1 METAEVV
8 ICGGGALGASV
19 AWHLAELGVTDVV
32 LLERDTLASGSTAK
46 SAGGI
51 RTQFADELNIRIAL
65 RSLEGFKEM
74 GDEIEL
80 HQWGYLFLLDRPE
93 DVELFRAA
101 LSLQHS
107 LGVPSEEL
115 DADGAHAL
123 VPQLDLDG
131 VIAATYC
138 PLDGYCSPESAVQWY
153 ARRAAE
159 RGVRIAQGRALTGVG
174 VRDGKIAA
182 VETTTGPIATSTLVC
197 TAGAWSS
204 EVAAFAGLD
213 LPVHGEPRHLWFTS
227 QDGGLPY
234 ELPLTVDFSTS
245 FYFHRE
251 GPGLVFGG
259 REPQLEDVAESAA
272 RRLPV
277 LTELPIES
285 SWWGYYEVSPD
296 HNALVGE
303 SEHLSR
309 FLYATGFS
317 GHGFQQAPAVGE
329 HIAELVVGLEPS
341 LDLSAFDV
349 ERFARGAERREIF
362 VI

>member
-1 METAEVV
+1 VETAEVV
-8 ICGGGALGASV
+8 IVGGGALGASV
-19 AWHLAELGVTDVV
+19 AWHLAELGVADVV

-65 RSLEGFKEM
+65 RSLEGFTAM
-74 GDEIEL
+74 GDEL
-80 HQWGYLFLLDRPE
+80 DPHQWGYLFLLDRAE

-101 LSLQHS
+101 LALQQS
-107 LGVPSEEL
+107 LGVPAEEL
-115 DADGAHAL
+115 DAAGAQQL

-131 VIAATYC
+131 VLAATYC
-138 PLDGYCSPESAVQWY
+138 GLDGYCSPESAVQWY
-153 ARRAAE
+153 ARRASE
-159 RGVRIAQGRALTGVG
+159 RGARIRQGCALTGVQ
-174 VRDGKIAA
+174 VRDGKIEG
-182 VETTTGPIATSTLVC
+182 VETTAGPIATPTVVC
-197 TAGAWSS
+197 TAGAWSA
-204 EVAAFAGLD
+204 EVAAFAGLE
-213 LPVHGEPRHLWFTS
+213 LPVKGEPRHLWFTS

-259 REPQLEDVAESAA
+259 REPRLEDVAEAAA

-277 LTELPIES
+277 LADLPIES

-303 SEHLSR
+303 SEHVSR

-329 HIAELVVGLEPS
+329 HVAELVVGLEPS

-349 ERFARGAERREIF
+349 ERFARGAERRETV